1 MCQGSLLVTLRH
13 DQQDSME
20 MGQQRELDEPEI
32 IRGKCKLKM
41 QNTTQQ
47 IKRNASAGRKAFNKN
62 WGAAGHVPLDH

>member
-1 MCQGSLLVTLRH
+1 
-13 DQQDSME
+13 ME